1 MPGHSEIRLHQI
13 YPNPDV
19 PDIETDIDIIAVHG
33 LDTRSPE
40 TWEFKNVKENKV
52 LCNWLL
58 DKEMLPK
65 EVGKAR
71 IFTIDWPAEMFEG
84 RLMTPRSP
92 LEVAGLL
99 VAGIKQRLKPG
110 EFDRDR
116 PVYFIASCLGG
127 IMLIKAL
134 LIDEGKQILQYTRGF
149 TFLATPFSGT
159 ALVERDRI
167 ARRALSLQA
176 SKKRRNVTQ
185 LYNAFLGKLNEGRG
199 ELENQFLRLQAQ
211 YKFHI
216 VTFYEKECTS
226 LSGKVG
232 PKFLSKVFPVNVIVR
247 LFY

>member
-199 ELENQFLRLQAQ
+199 SLRISFYASRHNTNFTSSLFTKRNAPACPEKSAQ
-211 YKFHI
+211 NF
-216 VTFYEKECTS
+216 
-226 LSGKVG
+226 
-232 PKFLSKVFPVNVIVR
+232 
-247 LFY
+247 